1 MKRSEKQRRERIQRD
16 TSSFHI
22 QPKTNNQQLL
32 LEAIE
37 EFPIVVTL
45 GAAGVGKTF
54 CAASKVAQ
62 LYLTV
67 NYDSIILTRSNV
79 PTGRS
84 LGFFPGDIKEKLTP
98 WLLPLISVLEK
109 QLGKTKYEY
118 ILAKDILQ
126 LQPLETIRGRSF
138 ENSLVL
144 VDECQNLTIEELKAI
159 TTRLGENSKMILMGD
174 SSQSD
179 INSGKDILRFVNI
192 CRKHNIEIPIVEFT
206 VDDIVRS
213 DIVGQLVKAFIKEKL

>member
-1 MKRSEKQRRERIQRD
+1 MKRSEKQRRERVQRD
-16 TSSFHI
+16 TLSFHI

-37 EFPIVVTL
+37 DYPIVVTL

-62 LYLTV
+62 LYLTGK
-67 NYDSIILTRSNV
+67 YDSIILTRSNV

-98 WLLPLISVLEK
+98 WLLPSITVLEK

-118 ILAKDILQ
+118 ILAKEILQ

-144 VDECQNLTIEELKAI
+144 VDECQNLTIEELKAV

-179 INSGKDILRFVNI
+179 INSGKDILKFVNI
-192 CRKHNIEIPIVEFT
+192 CRKHGIDIPIVEFT
-206 VDDIVRS
+206 VEDIVRS

>member
-1 MKRSEKQRRERIQRD
+1 MKRNIKQRNDRIQKDQR
-16 TSSFHI
+16 SFHI
-22 QPKTNNQQLL
+22 QPRTHNQQLL
-32 LEAIE
+32 LEAIS
-37 EFPIVVTL
+37 EFPITVTL

-54 CAASKVAQ
+54 CSASKVAQ
-62 LYLTV
+62 LYLTGKY
-67 NYDSIILTRSNV
+67 NNIILTRSNV

-84 LGFFPGDIKEKLTP
+84 LGFFPGDINEKLTP

-109 QLGKTKYEY
+109 QLGKPKYQY
-118 ILAKDILQ
+118 ILEKDILQ

-174 SSQSD
+174 ATQSD
-179 INSGKDILRFVNI
+179 IDNGSNI
-192 CRKHNIEIPIVEFT
+192 IKFCKICEKHNIEIPIVRFT

-213 DIVGQLVKAFIKEKL
+213 DIVGQLVRAFIKEKI